1 MGKWDADIS
10 GYGQKGVNGAT
21 LFANPVPRVSERL
34 LTAYRHP
41 VTGCYFGG
49 LGVKALAGAAVHLQY
64 LYRRQ
69 HLGLKAH
76 QLAQIRQRRVP
87 ARSEMPALPAVDGLV
102 RGRG

>member
-1 MGKWDADIS
+1 MESPYLQIPCHGFP
-10 GYGQKGVNGAT
+10 QC
-21 LFANPVPRVSERL
+21 L

-41 VTGCYFGG
+41 GLGGRFGR

-76 QLAQIRQRRVP
+76 ELAQIRQRGVP
-87 ARSEMPALPAVDGLV
+87 TGGEMPALPAVDGLV